1 MITIY
6 RPGTSL
12 LHGAPAGVKI
22 AGLLVFSTVLVIFRS
37 PLAVLVAAVVV
48 AALFALARLS
58 PRDLVAQI
66 WPLRWFVLLLVPF
79 QLFTAGWQTMAEV
92 VGTLVAAVV
101 GASLVTLTTRVSE
114 MLSAVGTALRPLRW
128 VGIDPERVAL
138 LLTLT
143 IRAIPVIGQIA
154 RDVADGRRARGLE
167 RSTKALVSPLVVRTV
182 QHAER
187 VGEALAARGF
197 DD

>member
-1 MITIY
+1 MITLF
-6 RPGTSL
+6 RPGGSL
-12 LHGAPAGVKI
+12 LHRTPAGAKV
-22 AGLLVFSTVLVIFRS
+22 AGLLLFSTLLVMFRS
-37 PLAVLVAAVVV
+37 PTAIVVAAVVV
-48 AALFALARLS
+48 AVMYAVSGFGPRVLLAQ
-58 PRDLVAQI
+58 V

-79 QLFTAGWQTMAEV
+79 QLFTAGWQTTVEV
-92 VGTLVAAVV
+92 VGTLVVAVV

-114 MLSAVGTALRPLRW
+114 MLAAIGTGLGPLRL